1 MRTLRRFYALS
12 VLMIIASIVV
22 SGCSSAPVSPAASK
36 GEPEWITKG
45 SGAFDTPKGKIFFG
59 VGSAQGIKNRS
70 LLISAADNRARAEI
84 AKIMETYVAVLTKD
98 YMVSTAGG
106 ADVSKSAEEQHIEQT
121 LKSFS
126 QMTLNGAEIVDRWK
140 DPSDNTQFA
149 LAKLDLTAFKD
160 TLDKAKELNSK
171 VRDYIKENANKAFD
185 ELEKEIEKRGNK

>member
-59 VGSAQGIKNRS
+59 VGSAQGIKN
-70 LLISAADNRARAEI
+70 
-84 AKIMETYVAVLTKD
+84 KIMETYVAVLTKD
-98 YMVSTAGG
+98 YMASTAGG